1 VIILYISMASQNT
14 SSLISQIYNSRLTLL
29 KQLNR
34 QGYNTE
40 EYQDFSVNEINTMKT
55 NNQLDMMIEKRTKIS
70 DNEEEVK
77 KIYVKYYLAKSLR
90 PNNLEEMVDDL
101 FNIEEILTKSDT
113 LHVVVKDE
121 VNDTLQAQLRHI
133 WERDGIFII
142 IHPLKRLQ
150 YNVLEHILVP
160 THRVLTNAEKIEIMK
175 KYNIMKDEE
184 FPDLQRFDPVAKA
197 IGIRPGGVCEI
208 LRPSKTAVTAPYYRI
223 CIQK

>member
-1 VIILYISMASQNT
+1 MASQNT

-29 KQLNR
+29 KQLKR
-34 QGYNTE
+34 QGYDTTE
-40 EYQDFSVNEINTMKT
+40 YEDFSVNEINTMKT
-55 NNQLDMMIEKRTKIS
+55 NNQLDMMVEKHIKIS
-70 DNEEEVK
+70 DNEEEIK

-101 FNIEEILTKSDT
+101 FNIEEILTKQDT

-150 YNVLEHILVP
+150 FDVLEHSFQP
-160 THRVLTNAEKIEIMK
+160 KFRVLNSAEKIEVMK
-175 KYNIMKDEE
+175 KYNVMKEE
-184 FPDLQRFDPVAKA
+184 DFPDLQRFDPVSKA
-197 IGIRPGGVCEI
+197 IGIRPGEVCEI

>member
-1 VIILYISMASQNT
+1 MASQNT

-70 DNEEEVK
+70 DTEEEIK

-160 THRVLTNAEKIEIMK
+160 THRVLTNAEKIEIMR

-197 IGIRPGGVCEI
+197 IGIRPGEVCEI

>member
-1 VIILYISMASQNT
+1 MASQNT

-70 DNEEEVK
+70 DTEEEIK

-150 YNVLEHILVP
+150 YNVLEHILIP
-160 THRVLTNAEKIEIMK
+160 THRVLTNAEKIEIMR

-197 IGIRPGGVCEI
+197 IGIRPGEVCEI

>member
-1 VIILYISMASQNT
+1 MIILYISMASQNT

-197 IGIRPGGVCEI
+197 IGIRPGEVCEI

>member
-1 VIILYISMASQNT
+1 MIILYISMASQNT

-160 THRVLTNAEKIEIMK
+160 THRVLTNAEKIEIMR

-197 IGIRPGGVCEI
+197 IGIRPGEVCEI

>member
-1 VIILYISMASQNT
+1 MASQNT

-160 THRVLTNAEKIEIMK
+160 THRVLTNAEKIEIMR

-197 IGIRPGGVCEI
+197 IGIRPGEVCEI

>member
-1 VIILYISMASQNT
+1 
-14 SSLISQIYNSRLTLL
+14 
-29 KQLNR
+29 
-34 QGYNTE
+34 
-40 EYQDFSVNEINTMKT
+40 MKT

-160 THRVLTNAEKIEIMK
+160 THRVLTNAEKIEIMR

-197 IGIRPGGVCEI
+197 IGIRPGEVCEI

>member
-1 VIILYISMASQNT
+1 MASQNT

-160 THRVLTNAEKIEIMK
+160 NHRVLTNAEKIEIMR

-197 IGIRPGGVCEI
+197 IGIRPGEVCEI